1 MGKFSGRTGGGR
13 RGRERGGEPG
23 EGEAHASLSRQPRVH
38 TGAGGRRA
46 RGCAGAG
53 SPGTVAAGPE
63 WSDGCVLSLTLN
75 VGVFTPWK
83 WAIATIQGFFFF
95 FPQPVVAYL
104 PAWGARHGL
113 HGAHSWYFPRVTRCS
128 GHVYTVAL
136 LTLTVTAGEGTVSTP
151 IQKRGPEMLGHLGG

>member
-95 FPQPVVAYL
+95 FPSLLLPTSQPGG
-104 PAWGARHGL
+104 P
-113 HGAHSWYFPRVTRCS
+113 
-128 GHVYTVAL
+128 
-136 LTLTVTAGEGTVSTP
+136 GTVRTECTP
-151 IQKRGPEMLGHLGG
+151 GISHASRAALGMFTP